1 MHSFDAA
8 RKDFSPYGLTCVEW
22 IPTSMPKPDRHN
34 EIELNY
40 LPAGSL
46 TYLFGGERV
55 TVPAGRLVLF
65 WAAIP
70 HQIVA
75 WEGTEP
81 YHVATLPLEWFL
93 KCAFPEELAHAVLQ
107 GKPLSDP
114 ETQGDE
120 NRFRRWTGDLQAKDP
135 RRAEAA
141 LLEIQARLL
150 RFALSLDKQKK
161 SPAKKGGDH
170 STVANL
176 SRVDRLAC
184 YIAQRFAEPLTSDE
198 IARAVGIHP
207 NYAMTAFRKAF
218 GMTMNQFLAQHRL
231 YNAQRLLV
239 TTDKPIL
246 ELALDSGFQSL
257 SRFNEVFKQAF
268 HCTPRDYR
276 NAHRR

>member
-22 IPTSMPKPDRHN
+22 TPTPMPKPDRHN

-46 TYLFGGERV
+46 TYLLGGERV
-55 TVPAGRLVLF
+55 TVPAGRLALF

-75 WEGTEP
+75 WEGSQP
-81 YHVATLPLEWFL
+81 YHVATLPLAWFL
-93 KCAFPEELAHAVLQ
+93 QCALPESLAHPVLQ
-107 GKPLSDP
+107 GKIVSD
-114 ETQGDE
+114 TQAHDDE
-120 NRFRRWTGDLQAKDP
+120 IRFQRWTADMQSKDE
-135 RRAEAA
+135 RRTEAA

-150 RFALSLDKQKK
+150 RFALALDQSKSSATKK
-161 SPAKKGGDH
+161 ASDR
-170 STVANL
+170 STVGEL
-176 SRVDRLAC
+176 SRADQLAC
-184 YIAQRFAEPLTSDE
+184 HIAQHFAEPLTADQ
-198 IARAVGIHP
+198 IARAVGLHP
-207 NYAMTAFRKAF
+207 NYAMNVFRKAF
-218 GMTMNQFLAQHRL
+218 GITMTQFVVQHRL

-239 TTDKPIL
+239 TTEDPIL
-246 ELALDSGFQSL
+246 DLALESGFQSV

-276 NAHRR
+276 KAHR